1 MGETRAEDV
10 FVDALQNI
18 ARGVTELVGYE
29 VAAISVARDDR
40 ALEMVA
46 VAGSV
51 EAREQLLGHRTPI
64 DEIELEI
71 ATAEHWG
78 DLRFVPHERM
88 NLDIETLGWVP
99 DLEVSNDPDMWHP
112 LDLLLAPIY
121 DDEGTLRG
129 MLSVDLPLDRRRP
142 GPQKRQELQR
152 YAEQTRRAVLTA
164 VERAE
169 LAEQVRLADAA
180 RMIVREVSSELS
192 LDRIIEVAQPA
203 LTSAFNSFGM
213 WIETFDEDGE
223 GSGAV
228 YASNGAEI
236 HLAEELKQIARLS
249 AQMLWKIQDVVVLN
263 DVIPAFG
270 VMTPEQEEEITSFMQ
285 AIDVT
290 SMLFVPLGAG
300 PECLGNL
307 VLTRRGGK
315 LDWSP
320 IEKQA
325 ALDIGHDLGRALLNA
340 RTFERERRL
349 IDELR
354 ELNGYKSRL
363 IATIAHELK
372 NPLTSILGH
381 VEMLESVPE
390 LTGTVRSSISSMERG
405 AVRMQRLIDDL
416 LVLARVGDP
425 HVEFRPTAVNM
436 TDVVHDVLDLVRVTL
451 ERKQLKVVVDAPE
464 HPVLAL
470 AEESGLDR
478 ICANLLSNAAKYT
491 PEGGTITITLESK
504 RRVAELRV
512 SDTGLGISEA
522 DQGRLFQEFFRS
534 TNPAAVAQPGTG
546 LGLTIVQRIVER
558 HRGRIT
564 FESTLG
570 EGTTFAVTLP
580 LAREGAAEDQPVEP
594 PSLPEPA

>member
-1 MGETRAEDV
+1 MSETHAEAV
-10 FVDALQNI
+10 FVDALHNI
-18 ARGVTELVGYE
+18 ALGVTEVVGFE
-29 VAAISVARDDR
+29 VAAISVAREDR
-40 ALEMVA
+40 TLEMVA
-46 VAGSV
+46 VAGSTT
-51 EAREQLLGHRTPI
+51 ARDQLLGHRTPV
-64 DEIELEI
+64 DEIEIEL
-71 ATAEHWG
+71 ASAEEWG
-78 DLRFVPHERM
+78 ALRFVPQERM
-88 NLDIETLGWVP
+88 SLDIETLGWVP
-99 DLEVSNDPDMWHP
+99 DLEVPEDAEMWHP
-112 LDLLLAPIY
+112 LDLLMAPIY
-121 DDEGTLRG
+121 DDDGALRG
-129 MLSVDLPLDRRRP
+129 LLSVDLPRDRRRP
-142 GPQKRQELQR
+142 GPEKRDELRR

-164 VERAE
+164 FERAE

-192 LDRIIEVAQPA
+192 MDRIIEVSQPA
-203 LTSAFNSFGM
+203 LTTAFNSVGM
-213 WIETFDEDGE
+213 WIQTFDEDGE

-228 YASNGAEI
+228 YASNGAEVS
-236 HLAEELKQIARLS
+236 LPDELKEIARAS
-249 AQMLWKIQDVVVLN
+249 ARLLWKAQDVTVLN
-263 DVIPAFG
+263 DVIPALG
-270 VMTPEQEEEITSFMQ
+270 VMTPEQEQHITDFMKD
-285 AIDVT
+285 IEVT

-307 VLTRRGGK
+307 VLTRRGGR

-381 VEMLESVPE
+381 VEMLESVPG
-390 LTGTVRSSISSMERG
+390 LDGTVRGSISSMERG

-425 HVEFRPTAVNM
+425 HVEFKPVPVNL
-436 TDVVHDVLDLVRVTL
+436 TEIVHDVLDLLKVTL
-451 ERKQLKVVVDAPE
+451 ERKELKVVVEAPQQ
-464 HPVLAL
+464 PVLAL

-478 ICANLLSNAAKYT
+478 ICANLISNAAKYT
-491 PEGGTITITLESK
+491 PEGGTITVSLEAK
-504 RRVAELRV
+504 RRIVELKVR
-512 SDTGLGISEA
+512 DTGLGISEA
-522 DQGRLFQEFFRS
+522 DQEQLFQEFFRS
-534 TNPAAVAQPGTG
+534 TNPAAVSQPGTG

-564 FESTLG
+564 FDSTLG
-570 EGTTFAVTLP
+570 EGTTFTVTLP
-580 LAREGAAEDQPVEP
+580 LAR
-594 PSLPEPA
+594 